1 MKFPSH
7 LKQICKRKAKTSID
21 SLLGSPVYPYPRVSI
36 EQPFN
41 QARVQYERLR
51 TEPVSTPAIKANM
64 PPRALNRWP
73 GRRYLIAPASRALT
87 RPLAGPW
94 SLRKPNAATTANTT
108 PLSRIP
114 TVDCSEQIAE

>member
-21 SLLGSPVYPYPRVSI
+21 SLFGSPVYLYPRVSI

-51 TEPVSTPAIKANM
+51 TKPAIDS
-64 PPRALNRWP
+64 
-73 GRRYLIAPASRALT
+73 GDQGEYAPVGT
-87 RPLAGPW
+87 
-94 SLRKPNAATTANTT
+94 
-108 PLSRIP
+108 
-114 TVDCSEQIAE
+114 Q